1 MAPRNVARSEP
12 GTFYTSPPT
21 ARAGLAALA
30 TTKTWLTTVD
40 HKRIGI
46 LYGVSAFVFFLI
58 GGIEALIIRLQLVR
72 PHNTLVD
79 APTYNA
85 LFTMHGTTMIFLAI
99 MPLNAAFFNY
109 MIPLMIGARDVAFPR
124 LNALSYWIFLAGG
137 LFLNLSWLVGTPPD
151 GGWFGYANLTTRQ
164 FSPGLSI
171 DFWMLSLQVLGA
183 SSVIAAINF
192 IVTVL
197 NMRAPG
203 MTLMRMPLFVW
214 MTLVVQFLIVLAFPP
229 VTVGLIFLMFDRF
242 FGTHFFDVAAGGD
255 LHLWQ
260 HLFWIFGH
268 PEVYIL
274 ILPAFGIV
282 SEVLPTFSRKP
293 LFGAPV
299 MIYSGILIGFF
310 GFGVWSHHMF
320 AAGMGPVA
328 DAAFSIAS
336 MLIAIPT
343 GVKIF
348 NWLATMWNG
357 TLRPT
362 VAFHFAAGLVAL
374 FTIGGLSGI
383 MHASPP
389 VDLQQTDSYFVVAHL
404 HYVLIGGSLFGILA
418 GASYWW
424 PKMTGRMLDERLG
437 RVAFW
442 IIFAGFNLTFFPQ
455 HYLGA
460 IGMPRRIYTYSAD
473 TGWGF
478 WNLVSTVGAFGIALG
493 VLLFAVNAV
502 RSLRSGAPATGDPWD
517 GRTLE
522 WRTSSPP
529 PPHDFD
535 EVPPVYGRDSFWREK
550 HGDAQGRKP
559 TPLPRVPEAHGIHLP
574 GPSHWPIVIAL
585 GIGLVAVGALTSV
598 ALVLAGAAVMLVGAF
613 AFALEHHANP
623 AHAHQVG
630 GLGVDHRKLA
640 MWTFLGSECFF
651 FGTLIA
657 TYMAYKGR
665 SVVGPYPHEIL
676 NIPVTTLST
685 FDLLMSSLLMV
696 LALAAAQRGDRRQ
709 SRLWLG
715 GTALFGLIF
724 LGFQA
729 YEFTAFV
736 HEGLTLQT
744 NLFGST
750 FFVLTGFHGGHVTL
764 GVIWL
769 LTLLVLDLR
778 GRLHVHDAIKVEV
791 AGLYWHFV
799 DIVWI
804 VIFTLVY
811 LAP

>member
-1 MAPRNVARSEP
+1 MAIPHALRQHELVHAGE
-12 GTFYTSPPT
+12 GTGVWS
-21 ARAGLAALA
+21 
-30 TTKTWLTTVD
+30 WVTTVD

-46 LYGVSAFVFFLI
+46 LYGVTAFAFLVI
-58 GGIEALIIRLQLVR
+58 GGIEALIIRLQLAR
-72 PHNTLVD
+72 PHGAVVGAETF
-79 APTYNA
+79 NA
-85 LFTMHGTTMIFLAI
+85 LFTMHGTTMVFLAI

-124 LNALSYWIFLAGG
+124 LNALSYWILLLGG
-137 LFLNLSWLVGTPPD
+137 LFLNASFLVGAPPN

-164 FSPGLSI
+164 FSPGPEI
-171 DFWMLSLQVLGA
+171 DFWMLSLQILGA
-183 SSVIAAINF
+183 SSILAAVNF
-192 IVTVL
+192 IVTIL

-214 MTLVVQFLIVLAFPP
+214 MSLVVQFLIVLAFPP
-229 VTVGLIFLMFDRF
+229 ITVGLIFLMFDRF
-242 FGTHFFDVAAGGD
+242 FGTHFYDVAAGGD

-293 LFGAPV
+293 LFGGQV
-299 MIYSGILIGFF
+299 MIYSGVLIGFF

-328 DAAFSIAS
+328 DAFFAIST

-348 NWLATMWNG
+348 NWLATMWGG
-357 TLRPT
+357 TIRAT
-362 VAFHFAAGLVAL
+362 VPFHYAAGLVAL
-374 FTIGGLSGI
+374 FTIGGLSGV

-389 VDLQQTDSYFVVAHL
+389 VDLQQTDTYFVVAHF

-424 PKMTGRMLDERLG
+424 PKMTGRLLDERLG
-437 RVAFW
+437 RLGFW
-442 IIFAGFNLTFFPQ
+442 VLFAGFNLTFFPQ

-460 IGMPRRIYTYSAD
+460 IGMPRRIYTYAAG

-478 WNLVSTVGAFGIALG
+478 WNFWSTVGAFGIAFG
-493 VLLFAVNAV
+493 VFLFAVNALL
-502 RSLRSGAPATGDPWD
+502 SLRYGPPAGADPWD

-535 EVPPVYGRDSFWREK
+535 EIPPVYSRDSFWREK
-550 HGDAQGRKP
+550 YGDSRGRKP
-559 TPLPRVPEAHGIHLP
+559 TPRPAAPDPHGIHMP
-574 GPSHWPIVIAL
+574 APSHWPIVIAL
-585 GIGLVAVGALTSV
+585 GIVVAAVGALTSL
-598 ALVLAGAAVMLVGAF
+598 ALVLIGAAVLVGGSF
-613 AFALEHHANP
+613 AFALEHHRNP
-623 AHAHQVG
+623 AHVRQEG
-630 GLGVDHRKLA
+630 GLGVDHRNLA
-640 MWTFLGSECFF
+640 MWVFLGSECFL

-657 TYMAYKGR
+657 TYLAYKGR
-665 SVVGPYPHEIL
+665 SVVGPHPHEIL
-676 NIPVTTLST
+676 NLPITTLST

-696 LALAAAQRGDRRQ
+696 LALAAVQRGDRFQ

-729 YEFTAFV
+729 YEFTTFV

-764 GVIWL
+764 GVLWL

-778 GRLHVHDAIKVEV
+778 GRLGVQDALKVEV

-799 DIVWI
+799 DVVWI
-804 VIFTLVY
+804 AIFTLVY
-811 LAP
+811 LLP